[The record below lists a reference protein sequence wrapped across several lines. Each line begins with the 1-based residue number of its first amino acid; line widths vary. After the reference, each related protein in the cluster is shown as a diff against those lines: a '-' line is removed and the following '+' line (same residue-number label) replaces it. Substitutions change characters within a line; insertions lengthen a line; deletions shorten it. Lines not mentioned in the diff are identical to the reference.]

1 MAKFVLSHLAHLF
14 LEAGPNLDG
23 LQSPLPPPL
32 YFTSAAAASMKN
44 ISLVT
49 LRLYAWK
56 KPTEIKSTLV
66 PTLFNSFSQIDFTKF
81 TDREAGMRLRQRKSS
96 SSRASCSD
104 AVGNDSTGDS
114 SSTPTSPF
122 LLLCG
127 LSSSAWALEE
137 VIWWRAL
144 SQHVCVNLYRTSR
157 ISEAA
162 SLELPNHSCFCL

>member
-66 PTLFNSFSQIDFTKF
+66 PTLFNFLTLFP
-81 TDREAGMRLRQRKSS
+81 RLISPSS
-96 SSRASCSD
+96 LTER
-104 AVGNDSTGDS
+104 
-114 SSTPTSPF
+114 
-122 LLLCG
+122 
-127 LSSSAWALEE
+127 LE
-137 VIWWRAL
+137 
-144 SQHVCVNLYRTSR
+144 CD
-157 ISEAA
+157 
-162 SLELPNHSCFCL
+162 